1 MEKFVDFAWRIR
13 YLIWPLVAWALVYT
27 CYSLWNGTNFF
38 LHQSQDFWSGFV
50 FGGVLVG
57 MLFIIKITVPRRKPA

>member
-13 YLIWPLVAWALVYT
+13 YLTLPLVAASFVYF
-27 CYSLWNGTNFF
+27 CYTLWTGTNFF

-57 MLFIIKITVPRRKPA
+57 LLFVVRITVPRRKPA